1 MTGHAKS
8 QAIVMTKIAII
19 HQRVLAIPGTGKP
32 HHLAENV
39 AAGTLRLSA
48 GELTSLESTWGL
60 RVRRSGTR

>member
-48 GELTSLESTWGL
+48 GELTSLEST
-60 RVRRSGTR
+60 